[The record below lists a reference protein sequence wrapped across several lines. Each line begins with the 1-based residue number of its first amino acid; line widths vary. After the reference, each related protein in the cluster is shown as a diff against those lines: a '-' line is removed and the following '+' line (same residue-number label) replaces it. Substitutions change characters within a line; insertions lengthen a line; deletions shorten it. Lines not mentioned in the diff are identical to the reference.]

1 MFHARTKHIKVQ
13 HHFVREMVLQGEII
27 LMGVRSEDQVAD
39 IFTKALAKAKF
50 EKFRNAL
57 GLINNKHAPRGS
69 VTN

>member
-1 MFHARTKHIKVQ
+1 
-13 HHFVREMVLQGEII
+13 MVLQGEII

-69 VTN
+69 ITN